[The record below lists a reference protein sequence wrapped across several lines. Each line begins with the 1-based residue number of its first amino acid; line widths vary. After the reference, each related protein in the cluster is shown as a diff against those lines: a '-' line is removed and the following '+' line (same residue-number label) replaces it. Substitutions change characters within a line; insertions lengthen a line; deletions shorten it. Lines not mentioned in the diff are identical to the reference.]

1 MLVRERMTREVLT
14 ASPEMTLADALAI
27 TREHGIRHLPVTA
40 EGRLVGVVT
49 DRDLRMALPPPW
61 AGQRDEQ
68 RRELGERTVAELM
81 VPEEE
86 TITVPPTMLVEDAA
100 RIFYQNKVGCLPVLE
115 EGRVVGI
122 LTATDLL
129 RTFVD
134 LLMAHGRSSR
144 IEVRMPNRPGELA
157 RVVRLI
163 GVDHRINITGM
174 TMPPTQESGK
184 ATMVIHLQTVQ
195 PHGVIEALT
204 KMGYEV
210 GWPTL
215 AS

>member
-1 MLVRERMTREVLT
+1 MLVRDRMTREVFT
-14 ASPEMTLADALAI
+14 ASPETTLAEALAI
-27 TREHGIRHLPVTA
+27 TREHAIRHLPVA
-40 EGRLVGVVT
+40 EGGRLVGLVT
-49 DRDLRMALPPPW
+49 DRDLRMLLPPPW
-61 AGQRDEQ
+61 AERQDEA

-81 VPEEE
+81 VQGEAV
-86 TITVPPTMLVEDAA
+86 ITVPPTMLVEDAA
-100 RIFYQNKVGCLPVLE
+100 RLFYQNKVGCLPVIENDRL
-115 EGRVVGI
+115 VGI

-129 RTFVD
+129 RTFVE

-174 TMPPTQESGK
+174 TMPPTDDSGK
-184 ATMVIHLQTVQ
+184 AMMVIHLQTVQ
-195 PHGVIEALT
+195 PHGVIEALRR
-204 KMGYEV
+204 MGYEV

-215 AS
+215 AT